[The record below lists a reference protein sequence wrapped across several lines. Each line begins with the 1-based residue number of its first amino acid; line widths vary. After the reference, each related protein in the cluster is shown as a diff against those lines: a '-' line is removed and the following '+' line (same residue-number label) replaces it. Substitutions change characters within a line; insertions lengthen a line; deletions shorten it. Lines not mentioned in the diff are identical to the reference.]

1 MAIQGTKLF
10 EYRVYGVV
18 PPGVRDDQI
27 EGAVLSSVAWISTM
41 MPHVRAATVV
51 VHDTMPTELAGLVG
65 PKLVT

>member
-1 MAIQGTKLF
+1 MIEGTKLF

-41 MPHVRAATVV
+41 MPHVRAATVI
-51 VHDTMPTELAGLVG
+51 VHTTMPKELAGLVG
-65 PKLVT
+65 KQIVT